1 VVSSLPALGSVLPE
15 MGSALATV
23 GSELAR
29 PGSLAAGHGQFRW
42 RSWSVGVAKAGK
54 WLAFCTGNRQA
65 AAMTGIWGPGVA
77 SDLATNVR
85 GIAVNSRQV
94 AIQLAIRHSKCI
106 SVVLPDNKP
115 LEKKLIRLL

>member
-1 VVSSLPALGSVLPE
+1 MVSSLPALGSVLPE

-54 WLAFCTGNRQA
+54 WLAFCTA
-65 AAMTGIWGPGVA
+65 LGVVEKRTHDVHR
-77 SDLATNVR
+77 SPHPRATKR
-85 GIAVNSRQV
+85 S
-94 AIQLAIRHSKCI
+94 
-106 SVVLPDNKP
+106 PNKP
-115 LEKKLIRLL
+115 TNILDLRDDENFGGGAVKGTD